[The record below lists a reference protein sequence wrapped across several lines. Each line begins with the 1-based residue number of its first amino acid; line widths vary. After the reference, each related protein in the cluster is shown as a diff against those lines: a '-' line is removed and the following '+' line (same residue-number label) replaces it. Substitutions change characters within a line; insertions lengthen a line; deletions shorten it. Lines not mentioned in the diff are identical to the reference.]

1 MPAVFYA
8 DACALIAFYGDG
20 VRGLSAEGLAA
31 MRTGAVA
38 VSAITVWEISRKARL
53 GKLPELPAPVALDLT
68 AYLRGEG
75 YRLVPLTPEVA
86 EAANALPPHHAD
98 PMDRLLIAGALAE
111 GATVITN
118 DRVFAAYGVAV
129 LW

>member
-1 MPAVFYA
+1 MFFA

-20 VRGLSAEGLAA
+20 ARGLSAEGTAA
-31 MRTGAVA
+31 LRQGDVA
-38 VSAITVWEISRKARL
+38 VSAITVWEISRMARL

-68 AYLRGEG
+68 AYLRAQG

-98 PMDRLLIAGALAE
+98 PMDRMLIAAALAE
-111 GATVITN
+111 RAAVITN
-118 DRVFAAYGVAV
+118 DRVFAAYGVGV